1 MADYQTWDAGGE
13 TIAIRKDL
21 RVPMRDGVELAADAY
36 HGVEDK
42 PRPALVALSPYGKEL
57 QAMALTMPPQR
68 RPSPMW
74 DGCIEAGDIARVVK
88 EDYVHVIGDLRGSG
102 DSGGEHIG
110 NYNAGGVPLGQD
122 AYDFIEW
129 VAAQPWCDGNVG
141 MIGISYFG
149 SMQVLAAAE
158 RPPSLKA
165 IFVSGGHYDFYE
177 TTYHGGIMWFM
188 PRAAREGRGGDSGWA
203 FTDRIKSRMLET
215 YSPEEIKERVAERP
229 PSLKAIFVSGG
240 HYDFYETTYHGGI
253 MWFMPRAAREG
264 RGGDSGWAFTDRI
277 KSRMLETYSPEEIKE
292 RVAKRLQDPDVAAWP
307 NLVHVLNYPKNH
319 EAWFDIV
326 INELDGEWYEE
337 RNPINLAENIDIPVY
352 LQIDQGRGWTLD
364 GHIELFN
371 ALKGPKKL
379 DIGPYPPM
387 QSRPW
392 VEEHDKM
399 FRWYEYWLK
408 GVDNGI
414 MDEPAVSVFVE
425 GSREHVT
432 GDQWPP
438 KDAEYTSL
446 YLRPRGKLSYE
457 AEPMGAEY
465 AAPDGFY
472 QAPLTVTDKVE
483 MLSWST
489 APFEEPTE
497 MIGTGA
503 AHLFAEIDQDDTNFI
518 LRLWDEAPG
527 GNRQLITTGYLKA
540 SHRELDDRTTEGNP
554 YHPHTR
560 AVPVEPGKIEEY
572 VLRLYPC
579 AATFKP
585 GHRLTVELSNNEPLA
600 DAHNALLPPDA
611 FHLPVGR
618 PVTHKVYRD
627 ATHPSR
633 LVLPFTTRKAAEK
646 MRAT

>member
-1 MADYQTWDAGGE
+1 MADHHTIQAGTE

-21 RVPMRDGVELAADAY
+21 RVPMRDGIELAADAY
-36 HGVEDK
+36 QGTGEK

-57 QAMALTMPPQR
+57 QALALSTPPQR

-74 DGCIEAGDIARVVK
+74 DGCIEAGDIARIVA

-141 MIGISYFG
+141 MVGISYFG

-203 FTDRIKSRMLET
+203 FTDGVKSRMIEKH
-215 YSPEEIKERVAERP
+215 SPAELKELVAR
-229 PSLKAIFVSGG
+229 
-240 HYDFYETTYHGGI
+240 
-253 MWFMPRAAREG
+253 
-264 RGGDSGWAFTDRI
+264 
-277 KSRMLETYSPEEIKE
+277 
-292 RVAKRLQDPDVAAWP
+292 RLQDPDVAAWP

-326 INELDGEWYEE
+326 MNELDGEWYEE
-337 RNPINLAENIDIPVY
+337 RNPITLAPNIDIPVW
-352 LQIDQGRGWTLD
+352 LQLDQGRGWTLD
-364 GHIELFN
+364 GTIELFE
-371 ALKGPKKL
+371 ALTGPKKL

-387 QSRPW
+387 QSRPFI
-392 VEEHDKM
+392 EEHDKM
-399 FRWYEYWLK
+399 FRWYDYWLK
-408 GVDNGI
+408 GIDNGI

-425 GSREHVT
+425 GSRENAT
-432 GDQWPP
+432 ADSWPP
-438 KDAEYTSL
+438 KEIRYTDL
-446 YLRPRGKLSYE
+446 YLRPRHQLS
-457 AEPMGAEY
+457 AEPERMGTVH

-472 QAPLTVTDKVE
+472 QAPLTVTDTVQILRWE
-483 MLSWST
+483 TPVFET
-489 APFEEPTE
+489 ATE

-503 AHLFAEIDQDDTNFI
+503 AHLFVEIDQPDTNLI
-518 LRLWDEAPG
+518 LRLWDQLPG
-527 GNRQLITTGYLKA
+527 GKRQLITTGYLKA
-540 SHRELDDRTTEGNP
+540 SHRELDAGRTTHGNP

-560 AVPVEPGKIEEY
+560 SVPVEPGSIEEY
-572 VLRLYPC
+572 VVRLYPF
-579 AATFKP
+579 ANTFLP
-585 GHRLTVELSNNEPLA
+585 GHRLVAELSNAEPLA
-600 DAHNALLPPDA
+600 DEHNSLLPPDA

-627 ATHPSR
+627 AQHPSR
-633 LVLPFTTRKAAEK
+633 LVLPFTTGTTAVR
-646 MRAT
+646 